1 MMKKLFNK
9 KAMIAYIIVL
19 AITFIAGCSMIG
31 VTVHYSN
38 EIETLEKGD
47 GSLESAASNVIA
59 NALSALVSGGTENSN
74 AISDAIQNATGNK
87 VDNDAIAK
95 VQTKKN
101 VVLVLM
107 IVFFVLTAVFI
118 AGAITA
124 YQYPKYLESDK
135 YKAKLKRLKKMEKTA
150 K

>member
-47 GSLESAASNVIA
+47 GSLESAASSVIA

-87 VDNDAIAK
+87 VDNEAIAK
-95 VQTKKN
+95 AETKKT
-101 VVLVLM
+101 VSLVFM
-107 IVFFVLTAVFI
+107 IVFYVLTVVFI

-135 YKAKLKRLKKMEKTA
+135 YRAKLKRMKKAA

>member
-9 KAMIAYIIVL
+9 KAMIAYIVVL
-19 AITFIAGCSMIG
+19 AITFVAGCSMIG
-31 VTVHYSN
+31 VNVHYSN

-47 GSLESAASNVIA
+47 GTLESAATNVIA
-59 NALSALVSGGTENSN
+59 GALSALVGGGSEN
-74 AISDAIQNATGNK
+74 AITDAIQNATGNK
-87 VDNDAIAK
+87 IDEEAIAK
-95 VQTKKN
+95 AETKKT

-135 YKAKLKRLKKMEKTA
+135 YKAKLKRMKKAA

>member
-95 VQTKKN
+95 VQTKKK
-101 VVLVLM
+101 VVLIIM
-107 IVFFVLTAVFI
+107 IVCFVLTAVFI

-135 YKAKLKRLKKMEKTA
+135 YRAKLKRMKKAA

>member
-1 MMKKLFNK
+1 
-9 KAMIAYIIVL
+9 
-19 AITFIAGCSMIG
+19 MIG
-31 VTVHYSN
+31 VNVHYSN

-87 VDNDAIAK
+87 VDNEAIAK
-95 VQTKKN
+95 AETKKT
-101 VVLVLM
+101 VSLVFM
-107 IVFFVLTAVFI
+107 IVFYVLTVVFI

-135 YKAKLKRLKKMEKTA
+135 YRAKLKRMKKAA

>member
-95 VQTKKN
+95 VQTKKT

-135 YKAKLKRLKKMEKTA
+135 YKAKLKRMKKAA

>member
-31 VTVHYSN
+31 VSVHYSN

-87 VDNDAIAK
+87 VDNDAITK
-95 VQTKKN
+95 VQSKKT
-101 VVLVLM
+101 VVLGIM
-107 IVFFVLTAVFI
+107 IVCFVLTAVFI

-135 YKAKLKRLKKMEKTA
+135 YRAKLKRMKKAA

>member
-47 GSLESAASNVIA
+47 GSLESAASSVIA

-95 VQTKKN
+95 VQTKKK

-135 YKAKLKRLKKMEKTA
+135 YRAKLKRMKKAA

>member
-31 VTVHYSN
+31 VSVHYSN

-47 GSLESAASNVIA
+47 GSLESAASSVIA
-59 NALSALVSGGTENSN
+59 NALSALVSGGTESSN

-95 VQTKKN
+95 VESKKT
-101 VVLVLM
+101 VVLVIM
-107 IVFFVLTAVFI
+107 IVCFVLTAVFI

-135 YKAKLKRLKKMEKTA
+135 YKAKLKRMKKAA

>member
-9 KAMIAYIIVL
+9 KAMIAYIVVL
-19 AITFIAGCSMIG
+19 AITFVAGCSMIG
-31 VTVHYSN
+31 VNVHYSN
-38 EIETLEKGD
+38 EIETLKKGD
-47 GSLESAASNVIA
+47 GTLESAATEVIA
-59 NALSALVSGGTENSN
+59 GALGALVGGGKEN
-74 AISDAIQNATGNK
+74 AITDAIQNSTGNK
-87 VDNDAIAK
+87 IDNEAIAK
-95 VQTKKN
+95 IESKKT

-135 YKAKLKRLKKMEKTA
+135 YKAKLKRMKKAA

>member
-9 KAMIAYIIVL
+9 KAMVAYIVVL
-19 AITFIAGCSMIG
+19 ALCFTAGCAMIG

-38 EIETLEKGD
+38 EIEALEKGD
-47 GSLESAASNVIA
+47 NSFQSAATDVIA
-59 NALSALVSGGTENSN
+59 NALSALVSSSDSSG
-74 AISDAIQNATGNK
+74 AISDAIQSAVGND
-87 VDNDAIAK
+87 VDEEAVAK
-95 VQTKKN
+95 LESKQT
-101 VVLVLM
+101 VSIVFM
-107 IVFFVLTAVFI
+107 AVFFVLTVVFI

-135 YKAKLKRLKKMEKTA
+135 YKAKLRRMKKAA

>member
-31 VTVHYSN
+31 VSIHYSN

-47 GSLESAASNVIA
+47 GTLESAASNVIA

-95 VQTKKN
+95 VQTKKK
-101 VVLVLM
+101 VVLIIM
-107 IVFFVLTAVFI
+107 IVCFVLTAVFI

-135 YKAKLKRLKKMEKTA
+135 YRAKLKRMEKAA

>member
-31 VTVHYSN
+31 VNIHLSN
-38 EIETLEKGD
+38 EIATLEKGD
-47 GSLESAASNVIA
+47 GSLENAATEVIA
-59 NALSALVSGGTENSN
+59 GALSALVSGGSDSSN

-87 VDNDAIAK
+87 VDNEAIAK
-95 VQTKKN
+95 IETKKT

-135 YKAKLKRLKKMEKTA
+135 YRAKLKRMKKAA

>member
-9 KAMIAYIIVL
+9 KSMIAYIVIL
-19 AITFIAGCSMIG
+19 AITFVAGCSMIG
-31 VTVHYSN
+31 VNAHFSS
-38 EIETLEKGD
+38 EIENLKKGD
-47 GSLESAASNVIA
+47 GTLESAATEVIA
-59 NALSALVSGGTENSN
+59 GALSALVGGGNEN
-74 AISDAIQNATGNK
+74 AITDAIQDATGNK
-87 VDNDAIAK
+87 VDDDAI
-95 VQTKKN
+95 TKIESKKT

-135 YKAKLKRLKKMEKTA
+135 YKAKLKRMKKAA

>member
-9 KAMIAYIIVL
+9 KSMIAYIVIL
-19 AITFIAGCSMIG
+19 AITFVAGCSMIG
-31 VTVHYSN
+31 LSVHYSN
-38 EIETLEKGD
+38 EIETLQKGD
-47 GSLESAASNVIA
+47 GTLESAASEIIA
-59 NALSALVSGGTENSN
+59 NALSTLVGNGSEN
-74 AISDAIQNATGNK
+74 AITDAIKDATGN
-87 VDNDAIAK
+87 DIDDDAIAAFES
-95 VQTKKN
+95 KKTT
-101 VVLVLM
+101 VLILM

-135 YKAKLKRLKKMEKTA
+135 YKAKLKRMKKAA

>member
-1 MMKKLFNK
+1 MKKLFNK
-9 KAMIAYIIVL
+9 KAMIAYIVVL
-19 AITFIAGCSMIG
+19 AICFTAGCAMIG
-31 VTVHYSN
+31 VNVHYSN

-87 VDNDAIAK
+87 VDNEAIAK
-95 VQTKKN
+95 AETKKT
-101 VVLVLM
+101 VSLVFM
-107 IVFFVLTAVFI
+107 IVFYVLTVVFI

-135 YKAKLKRLKKMEKTA
+135 YKAKLKRMKKAA

>member
-9 KAMIAYIIVL
+9 KAMIAYIVIL
-19 AITFIAGCSMIG
+19 AITFAAGCSMIG
-31 VTVHYSN
+31 VNVHYSN
-38 EIETLEKGD
+38 EIATLEKGD
-47 GSLESAASNVIA
+47 GSLESAATEVIA
-59 NALSALVSGGTENSN
+59 GALSALVGSSDSTG
-74 AISDAIQNATGNK
+74 AISDAIQGLTGSD
-87 VDNDAIAK
+87 VDEEAIAAIE
-95 VQTKKN
+95 TKKT

-124 YQYPKYLESDK
+124 YQYPKYLQSDK
-135 YKAKLKRLKKMEKTA
+135 YKAKLKRMKKAA

>member
-9 KAMIAYIIVL
+9 KAVIAYIVVL
-19 AITFIAGCSMIG
+19 AITFVAGCSMIG
-31 VTVHYSN
+31 VNVHYSN

-47 GSLESAASNVIA
+47 GTLESAATNVIA
-59 NALSALVSGGTENSN
+59 GALSALVGGGSEN
-74 AISDAIQNATGNK
+74 AITDAIQNSTGNK
-87 VDNDAIAK
+87 IDNEAIAK
-95 VQTKKN
+95 IESKKN
-101 VVLVLM
+101 IVLVLM

-135 YKAKLKRLKKMEKTA
+135 YKAKLKRMKKAA

>member
-31 VTVHYSN
+31 VSVHYSN

-95 VQTKKN
+95 VQTKKT

-135 YKAKLKRLKKMEKTA
+135 YRAKLKRMKKAA

>member
-9 KAMIAYIIVL
+9 KSMIAYIVAL
-19 AITFIAGCSMIG
+19 AICFTAGCAMIG
-31 VTVHYSN
+31 MTVHYSD

-47 GSLESAASNVIA
+47 GTLESAATEVIA
-59 NALSALVSGGTENSN
+59 NALSALVGSGDSSN
-74 AISDAIQNATGNK
+74 VISDAIKEAAGSK
-87 VDNDAIAK
+87 VDNEAIAK
-95 VQTKKN
+95 VQSKKT
-101 VVLVLM
+101 VVLVFM
-107 IVFFVLTAVFI
+107 IIFFVLTVVFI

-135 YKAKLKRLKKMEKTA
+135 YKAKLKRMKKAA

>member
-9 KAMIAYIIVL
+9 KAMIAYIVIL
-19 AITFIAGCSMIG
+19 AITFVAGCSMIG
-31 VTVHYSN
+31 VNVHYSN
-38 EIETLEKGD
+38 EIAVLEKGD
-47 GSLESAASNVIA
+47 GSLESAATEVIA
-59 NALSALVSGGTENSN
+59 GALSALVGGGKEN
-74 AISDAIQNATGNK
+74 AITDAIQNATGNK
-87 VDNDAIAK
+87 IDEEAIAK
-95 VQTKKN
+95 VETKKT
-101 VVLVLM
+101 VVLVFM

-135 YKAKLKRLKKMEKTA
+135 YKAKLKRMKKAA

>member
-9 KAMIAYIIVL
+9 KSMIAYIVAL
-19 AITFIAGCSMIG
+19 AICFTAGCAMIG
-31 VTVHYSN
+31 MTVHYSD

-47 GSLESAASNVIA
+47 GSLQSAATEVIA
-59 NALSALVSGGTENSN
+59 NALSALVGSGDSSN
-74 AISDAIQNATGNK
+74 VISDAIKEAAGSK
-87 VDNDAIAK
+87 VDNEAIAA
-95 VQTKKN
+95 VQSKKT
-101 VVLVLM
+101 VVLVFM
-107 IVFFVLTAVFI
+107 IIFFVLTVVFI

-135 YKAKLKRLKKMEKTA
+135 YKAKLKRMKKAA

>member
-31 VTVHYSN
+31 VNVHLSN
-38 EIETLEKGD
+38 EIATLEKGD

-95 VQTKKN
+95 VQTKKT

-135 YKAKLKRLKKMEKTA
+135 YRAKLKRMKKAA

>member
-9 KAMIAYIIVL
+9 KAMIAYIVVL
-19 AITFIAGCSMIG
+19 AITFVAGCSMIG
-31 VTVHYSN
+31 VNVHYSN
-38 EIETLEKGD
+38 EIETLQKGD
-47 GSLESAASNVIA
+47 GTLESAATNVIA
-59 NALSALVSGGTENSN
+59 GALSALVGGGSEN
-74 AISDAIQNATGNK
+74 AITDAIQNATGNK
-87 VDNDAIAK
+87 IDEEAIAR
-95 VQTKKN
+95 VEAKKT

-135 YKAKLKRLKKMEKTA
+135 YKAKLKRMKKAA

>member
-9 KAMIAYIIVL
+9 KAMIAYIVVL
-19 AITFIAGCSMIG
+19 AITFVAGCSMIG
-31 VTVHYSN
+31 VNVHYSN
-38 EIETLEKGD
+38 EIETLQKGD
-47 GSLESAASNVIA
+47 GTLESAATNVIA
-59 NALSALVSGGTENSN
+59 GALSALVGGGSEN
-74 AISDAIQNATGNK
+74 AITDAIQNATGNK
-87 VDNDAIAK
+87 IDEEAIAK
-95 VQTKKN
+95 VETKKT

-135 YKAKLKRLKKMEKTA
+135 YKAKLKRMKKAA

>member
-31 VTVHYSN
+31 VSVHYSN

-95 VQTKKN
+95 VQTKKT
-101 VVLVLM
+101 VVLVIM
-107 IVFFVLTAVFI
+107 IVCFVLTAVFI

-135 YKAKLKRLKKMEKTA
+135 YRAKLKRMKKAA

>member
-9 KAMIAYIIVL
+9 KAMIAYIVVL
-19 AITFIAGCSMIG
+19 AITFVAGCSMIG
-31 VTVHYSN
+31 VNVHYSN
-38 EIETLEKGD
+38 EIETLQKGD
-47 GSLESAASNVIA
+47 GTLESAATNVIA
-59 NALSALVSGGTENSN
+59 GALSALVGGGSEN
-74 AISDAIQNATGNK
+74 AITDAIQDATGNK
-87 VDNDAIAK
+87 IDEEAIAK
-95 VQTKKN
+95 VETKKT

-135 YKAKLKRLKKMEKTA
+135 YKAKLKRIKKAA

>member
-9 KAMIAYIIVL
+9 KSMIAYIVVL
-19 AITFIAGCSMIG
+19 AITFVAGCSMIG
-31 VTVHYSN
+31 VNVHFSN
-38 EIETLEKGD
+38 EIKTLEKGD
-47 GSLESAASNVIA
+47 GSLESAATEVIA
-59 NALSALVSGGTENSN
+59 GALSALVSGGTDSQN
-74 AISDAIQNATGNK
+74 AISDAIQNAVGSK
-87 VDNDAIAK
+87 VDEEAIAK
-95 VQTKKN
+95 IETKKT

-135 YKAKLKRLKKMEKTA
+135 YKAKLKRMKKAA

>member
-9 KAMIAYIIVL
+9 KSMIAYIVIL
-19 AITFIAGCSMIG
+19 AITFVAGCSMIG
-31 VTVHYSN
+31 VNAHFSS
-38 EIETLEKGD
+38 EIENLKIGD
-47 GSLESAASNVIA
+47 GTLESAATEVIA
-59 NALSALVSGGTENSN
+59 GALSALVGGGKEN
-74 AISDAIQNATGNK
+74 AITDAIQDATGNK
-87 VDNDAIAK
+87 VDDDAI
-95 VQTKKN
+95 TKIESKKT

-107 IVFFVLTAVFI
+107 IVFFVLTTVFI

-135 YKAKLKRLKKMEKTA
+135 YKAKLKRMKKAA

>member
-31 VTVHYSN
+31 VNVHYSN

-95 VQTKKN
+95 VQTKKT
-101 VVLVLM
+101 VVLIIM
-107 IVFFVLTAVFI
+107 IVCFVLTAVFI

-135 YKAKLKRLKKMEKTA
+135 YRAKLKRMKKAA

>member
-9 KAMIAYIIVL
+9 KAMIAYIVVL
-19 AITFIAGCSMIG
+19 AITFVAGCSMIG
-31 VTVHYSN
+31 VNVHYSN
-38 EIETLEKGD
+38 EIETLKKGD
-47 GSLESAASNVIA
+47 GSLESAATEVIA
-59 NALSALVSGGTENSN
+59 GALGALVGGGSEN
-74 AISDAIQNATGNK
+74 AITDAIQNSTGNK
-87 VDNDAIAK
+87 IDNEAIAK
-95 VQTKKN
+95 IESKKN
-101 VVLVLM
+101 IVLVLM

-135 YKAKLKRLKKMEKTA
+135 YKAKLKRMKKAA

>member
-1 MMKKLFNK
+1 
-9 KAMIAYIIVL
+9 MIAYIIVL

-31 VTVHYSN
+31 VSVHYSN

-95 VQTKKN
+95 VQTKKT

-135 YKAKLKRLKKMEKTA
+135 YRAKLKRMKKAA

>member
-9 KAMIAYIIVL
+9 KAMVAYIVIL
-19 AITFIAGCSMIG
+19 AITFAAGCSMIG
-31 VTVHYSN
+31 VNVHYSN
-38 EIETLEKGD
+38 EIATLEKGD
-47 GSLESAASNVIA
+47 GSLESAATEVIA
-59 NALSALVSGGTENSN
+59 GALSALVGSSDSTG
-74 AISDAIQNATGNK
+74 AISDAIQGLTGSD
-87 VDNDAIAK
+87 VDEEAIAAIE
-95 VQTKKN
+95 TKKT

-124 YQYPKYLESDK
+124 YQYPKYLQSDK
-135 YKAKLKRLKKMEKTA
+135 YKAKLKRMKKAA

>member
-9 KAMIAYIIVL
+9 KSMIAYIVIL
-19 AITFIAGCSMIG
+19 AITFVAGCSMIG
-31 VTVHYSN
+31 VNAHFSS
-38 EIETLEKGD
+38 EIESLKKGD
-47 GSLESAASNVIA
+47 GTLESAATEVIA
-59 NALSALVSGGTENSN
+59 GALSALVGGGKEN
-74 AISDAIQNATGNK
+74 AITDAIQDATGNT
-87 VDNDAIAK
+87 VDDDAI
-95 VQTKKN
+95 TKIESKKT

-135 YKAKLKRLKKMEKTA
+135 YKAKLKRMKKAA

>member
-9 KAMIAYIIVL
+9 KSMIANIVDHALCFTAGCAMI
-19 AITFIAGCSMIG
+19 GMH
-31 VTVHYSN
+31 VHYSN

-47 GSLESAASNVIA
+47 GSIESAATEVIA
-59 NALSALVSGGTENSN
+59 NALGTLVGSGSSN
-74 AISDAIQNATGNK
+74 AISDAIQSAVGND
-87 VDNDAIAK
+87 VDEEAVAAL
-95 VQTKKN
+95 QSKKT
-101 VVLVLM
+101 VVLVIM
-107 IVFFVLTAVFI
+107 IVCFVLTAVFI